1 MWNEF
6 TLLYSEE
13 VSFTFNYSIG
23 YFYLDSK
30 LYSSETYF
38 FNVVAIS
45 WAIFLI
51 RYDSLVHITHHLE
64 KKKNCTYYLCVFT
77 RFVNF
82 IGDTLLQCNGVHSAP
97 PTSLDWGK
105 GTVDGVVCKI
115 HCITMSS

>member
-23 YFYLDSK
+23 YFYLNSK

-64 KKKNCTYYLCVFT
+64 KKKTVLIIYVF
-77 RFVNF
+77 
-82 IGDTLLQCNGVHSAP
+82 
-97 PTSLDWGK
+97 SLDLSILLEKCYYNVMGCIVHPHKPWLGE
-105 GTVDGVVCKI
+105 GDSGWCGV
-115 HCITMSS
+115 